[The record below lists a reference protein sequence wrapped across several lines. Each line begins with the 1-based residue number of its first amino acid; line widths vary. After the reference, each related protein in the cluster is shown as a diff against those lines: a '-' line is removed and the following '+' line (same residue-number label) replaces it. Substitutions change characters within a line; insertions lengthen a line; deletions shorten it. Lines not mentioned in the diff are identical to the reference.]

1 MTLQGCELSLTLP
14 LTSELETTWHQ
25 ARVVFSEMI
34 HFIRQ
39 MQAHSQLEVIA
50 CSWKD
55 LVEFAHHKE
64 GDLDALIDTH
74 RSYLETMVRKVLYL
88 NAKGKKEVRSFSSC

>member
-1 MTLQGCELSLTLP
+1 L
-14 LTSELETTWHQ
+14 
-25 ARVVFSEMI
+25 AEMI

-55 LVEFAHHKE
+55 LVEFAHRKE
-64 GDLDALIDTH
+64 GDLDALIETH
-74 RSYLETMVRKVLYL
+74 RTYLDSMVRKVLYL
-88 NAKGKKEVRSFSSC
+88 NAKGKKEVSRYFA